1 MTCEERARKPLET
14 RPHRRERCPRG
25 RGASASHRTVQ
36 AWVDSKKKQP
46 GMGPPEPKN
55 EKCGPTAGGN
65 SGPTAVKKHRQQQAA
80 RTGEDWLRQEDCDPT
95 DGESDTHTCCDV
107 YQVVKTRSKVLAAE
121 ALRGVNSTIFD
132 AQGSRIDNELG
143 KRDYVTGSALERG
156 CELDEVADTTVV
168 SGSRKQNENTE
179 LHMAVVV
186 QRQASTAR
194 TVLKVQRLSSRGS
207 STRSSTSLSRRR
219 GRTAESQRRF
229 QQTIK
234 MPQSKDSEDHED
246 SPGWRPQKTH

>member
-143 KRDYVTGSALERG
+143 KRDYVTGQLSNE
-156 CELDEVADTTVV
+156 VV
-168 SGSRKQNENTE
+168 SWTRWPTRRLCQGAESRTKTQSSTWQSLCNDRRRRHGRSSRFRGS
-179 LHMAVVV
+179 AVVV
-186 QRQASTAR
+186 
-194 TVLKVQRLSSRGS
+194 
-207 STRSSTSLSRRR
+207 RRR
-219 GRTAESQRRF
+219 DHRHHCLGAEA
-229 QQTIK
+229 
-234 MPQSKDSEDHED
+234 E
-246 SPGWRPQKTH
+246 PQKVKDAFSKP